1 MTDGLRLDVT
11 LSPSKEATVTVAG
24 KKTAAVSEE
33 ERVDAITVA
42 LWDVSALKIAIP
54 GLSEAHI
61 SARKRT
67 S

>member
-42 LWDVSALKIAIP
+42 LWDVSARAPRKRSFL
-54 GLSEAHI
+54 
-61 SARKRT
+61 SARAH
-67 S
+67 